1 MPVSLFQY
9 LLAKDNIIREVMP
22 SPAVRDVIAGFY
34 IIPAQD
40 ASLALNDGM
49 PAIAFTEGSVEVITA
64 KVSYTI
70 EKAWL
75 SSQYLENIRLS
86 HAKIL
91 VVRFHPISFYKLFR
105 IKPAALRSRDAWALP
120 AALGERG
127 EKLLAENTIA
137 GIEAFITKLKGEEQ
151 YSNALLQQA
160 LHYIQQQKGN
170 VVISKMG
177 NYKWLERNFSD
188 HIGLSPKEYARLLRF
203 IHSYSDVLEGQ
214 GLLDIAINNGY
225 YDQNHFSKEFR
236 KFTGKPPREYLRKL
250 GKLPA

>member
-1 MPVSLFQY
+1 MIGEQN
-9 LLAKDNIIREVMP
+9 AIREFAP
-22 SPAVRDVIAGFY
+22 SPEVRDVIAGFY

-40 ASLALNDGM
+40 ASLAFNDGM

-64 KVSYTI
+64 KGSYTI

-86 HAKIL
+86 HPNIL
-91 VVRFHPISFYKLFR
+91 VVRFHPVPFYKLFR
-105 IKPAALRSRDAWALP
+105 IKPAALRSRGAWDLP
-120 AALGERG
+120 AALGELG
-127 EKLLAENTIA
+127 KQLLAENTIA
-137 GIEAFITKLKGEEQ
+137 GIEAFIMQLKGEEH

-177 NYKWLERNFSD
+177 NYKWLERNFSG
-188 HIGLSPKEYARLLRF
+188 HIGLSPKEYARLQRF
-203 IHSYSDVLEGQ
+203 MHSYADVLKGYDLT
-214 GLLDIAINNGY
+214 GIAINNGY
-225 YDQNHFSKEFR
+225 YDQNHFTKEFR
-236 KFTGKPPREYLRKL
+236 KFTGKPPREYLKKI

>member
-1 MPVSLFQY
+1 MIGEQN
-9 LLAKDNIIREVMP
+9 AIREFPP
-22 SPAVRDVIAGFY
+22 SPEVRDVIAGFY

-40 ASLALNDGM
+40 ISLAFNDGM
-49 PAIAFTEGSVEVITA
+49 PAIAFTAGSVEVITA
-64 KVSYTI
+64 KRTYTI

-86 HAKIL
+86 HATIL

-105 IKPAALRSRDAWALP
+105 IKPAALRSRDVWDLP
-120 AALGERG
+120 SALGEPG

-137 GIEAFITKLKGEEQ
+137 GIEAFITKLKGKEQ

-188 HIGLSPKEYARLLRF
+188 HIGLSPKEYARLQRF
-203 IHSYSDVLEGQ
+203 IHSYANVLAQKGQ
-214 GLLDIAINNGY
+214 DLLGIAINNGY
-225 YDQNHFSKEFR
+225 CDQNHFSKEFR
-236 KFTGKPPREYLRKL
+236 KFTGKPPREYLRKM